1 MCGIIAAAT
10 EKSVGKLLVQGL
22 YKMEY
27 RGYDSAGVALH
38 QIDDIAHLRSLGKV
52 KKLESKMAKEKPK
65 GKIGIAH
72 TRWATHGKPSE
83 ENAHPHVSNNRVF
96 IVHNGIIENYV
107 ALKEQLIKKGYQFNS
122 QTDSELI
129 AHQLDFFLN
138 QGSEMLEAMSLLKE
152 KLEGAYAVAAIDLKN
167 ESHFYLMRNK
177 SPLLLGQS
185 DSGMFAASDPLAL
198 ADLTSEFIFLEDGD
212 VAEVSAKEYKILDKN
227 QKRAIRK
234 ITTIDVSSEAMGKNG
249 YRHFMEKEIY
259 EQPTAILNTLDGRI
273 GGEDVLEN
281 IFGEGSNELLSKVER
296 IQIVAA
302 GTSLHAGR
310 VAANWFSAIANL
322 PTQIDYAS
330 EYRYKNPY
338 VDKNTLF
345 LTISQSGET
354 ADTLGALRYAK
365 ERSYLGSLTICNVP
379 TSSLARESDFVLLT
393 NAGPEIG
400 VASTKA
406 FTTQLTAL
414 MLLSLSL
421 AKARNL
427 NPRLRGR
434 VVSALRALPEKINES
449 LELKP
454 KIIKIAKEIA
464 KKDNA
469 LFLGRG
475 IFYPIAKEGSLKLK
489 EISYI
494 HAEAYPAGELKH
506 GPLALIDKNMPVIAL
521 APENELAEKLIS
533 NLEEVKAR
541 GGKLYVV
548 GNAAGNMKLKA
559 KNLINLPECD
569 FLLTPILYTVP
580 LQILSYEVALLR
592 GTDIDQPRNLA
603 KSVTV
608 EWRIKL
614 SFELTFTL
622 HHSNNDLIFETNRL
636 TDRQLMLF
644 KSSRILTMTN
654 WSLKITKV

>member
-10 EKSVGKLLVQGL
+10 EKSVGKLLVKGL
-22 YKMEY
+22 HKMEY
-27 RGYDSAGVALH
+27 RGYDSAGIALH
-38 QIDDIAHLRSLGKV
+38 QVDDIAHLRSLGKV
-52 KKLESKMAKEKPK
+52 KKLESKMIKEKPK

-107 ALKEQLIKKGYQFNS
+107 VLKEQLVKKGYKFNS

-129 AHQLDFFLN
+129 AHQLDHFLTK
-138 QGSEMLEAMSLLKE
+138 GSEMLEAMSLLKE
-152 KLEGAYAVAAIDLKN
+152 KLEGAYAVAAIDLNN
-167 ESHFYLMRNK
+167 EANFYLLRNK

-198 ADLTSEFIFLEDGD
+198 ADLTNEFIFLEDGD
-212 VAEVSAKEYKILDKN
+212 VAEVSAKDYKIVNKN

-234 ITTIDVSSEAMGKNG
+234 IINIDVSSEAMGKNG

-281 IFGEGSNELLSKVER
+281 IFGEGSNELFSKVER

-310 VAANWFSAIANL
+310 VAANWLSAIANL

-338 VDKNTLF
+338 VDKNTLL

-365 ERSYLGSLTICNVP
+365 DRDYLGSLTICNVP

-414 MLLSLSL
+414 MLLTLSL

-427 NPRLRGR
+427 NPRLRSR
-434 VVSALRALPEKINES
+434 VVSALRALPEKITES
-449 LELKP
+449 LKLKP
-454 KIIKIAKEIA
+454 KIIKVAKEIA

-541 GGKLYVV
+541 GGKLFVV

-608 EWRIKL
+608 E
-614 SFELTFTL
+614 
-622 HHSNNDLIFETNRL
+622 
-636 TDRQLMLF
+636 
-644 KSSRILTMTN
+644 
-654 WSLKITKV
+654 